1 MADSGVPDEIH
12 RQIKK
17 LGPRQ
22 KEWEELGPQQRR
34 SVTQGL
40 YDDLKKMAVCRG
52 VDPVRLIGSLLH
64 RLEDFMYLLSSKT
77 GFCP

>member
-1 MADSGVPDEIH
+1 MADSGDPDEIH

-52 VDPVRLIGSLLH
+52 VDPVRL
-64 RLEDFMYLLSSKT
+64 EDFMYLLRSKT
-77 GFCP
+77 GFCPETINFGY